1 MKISILPRQVAIWSI
16 NGYQRYISPYKGF
29 HCAYAQ
35 VYGGLSCSVY
45 GKRVIQQY
53 GLRYGFKLLNHRFH
67 ACREAM
73 LILKIQAEQYSTNC
87 SETCG
92 REMGSCGHNC
102 GDTTH
107 SCGLNCGSQATDVC
121 INFGSGFIQGCC
133 GG

>member
-29 HCAYAQ
+29 RCAYAQ
-35 VYGGLSCSVY
+35 VYGGRSCSVY
-45 GKRVIQQY
+45 GKAVIQQY
-53 GLRYGFKLLNHRFH
+53 GLRQGLKLLNHRFQV
-67 ACREAM
+67 CREAM
-73 LILKIQAEQYSTNC
+73 LILKIQAEQHSANC

-102 GDTTH
+102 GDTSH
-107 SCGLNCGSQATDVC
+107 SCGINCGGQATDVC
-121 INFGSGFIQGCC
+121 INFSGGFIQGCC